1 MRVPVEML
9 KFLDTSVG
17 QAVLWTT
24 ALLFVTVIGYYLVLR
39 FRDRNADDELSDQL
53 LLSKFRE
60 IREQGAISESEFRTI
75 KTKLGDGP
83 TSGPR
88 PPDAGRAE
96 RSGKRPDL
104 EGRKQSGSG
113 SEERSE
119 PDPGPNRES
128 DDEPGL
134 AE

>member
-1 MRVPVEML
+1 ML
-9 KFLDTSVG
+9 KFLNTSVG

-24 ALLFVTVIGYYLVLR
+24 ALMLITVIGYYLVLR

-83 TSGPR
+83 TSGTRLPE
-88 PPDAGRAE
+88 AGRAE

-128 DDEPGL
+128 DGEPGL

>member
-1 MRVPVEML
+1 ML
-9 KFLDTSVG
+9 KFLNTSVG

-39 FRDRNADDELSDQL
+39 FRDRNADDELGDQL

-83 TSGPR
+83 TSGTR
-88 PPDAGRAE
+88 PPEPGSTE
-96 RSGKRPDL
+96 GKRSGGDPRQANSSETGKPATNSKEDSSPDS
-104 EGRKQSGSG
+104 ESDKHDESGS
-113 SEERSE
+113 
-119 PDPGPNRES
+119 D
-128 DDEPGL
+128 
-134 AE
+134 A